1 MMSTAHLAI
10 GSVAVLAAAQGLLS
24 LVLPDV
30 SPIEVHSL
38 QYSSGTMVQS
48 RTVHAEG
55 EFFPAEWRAEIHDA
69 DTGRPVEGCTGSGF
83 WNYQTGH
90 LDAEMTLM
98 RWTGSDTCTPE
109 YLRSLGGQFYPVA
122 SWHYGNDETAK
133 RGRTF
138 TP

>member
-1 MMSTAHLAI
+1 MSTAHLAI

-38 QYSSGTMVQS
+38 KYANGIMTQS
-48 RTVHAEG
+48 RTVSADG

-69 DTGRPVEGCTGSGF
+69 DTNKPVEGCAGSGF

-109 YLRSLGGQFYPVA
+109 YLRSIGGRFYPVA
-122 SWHYGNDETAK
+122 SWHWGNDGTSK
-133 RGRTF
+133 KGGTF
-138 TP
+138 AP